1 MTGQVH
7 LTVECDVE
15 SASAPSPGRMQPGKV
30 MSLTGDADS
39 AQRTPITKGCPALG
53 SAVLVFEKALL
64 KAEDPDDLVQATG
77 ATCSVLKKIVQKLL
91 ETNPRS
97 SELVKAESLVDD
109 ILSSITWAILPE
121 LNECAPLLWDDSPT
135 NALRSIKSIGLLHA
149 ASTSKIGLSPLSRER
164 TEVVSSPDN
173 ASPGNLPPLT
183 RVDQSKKGETALLDS
198 PSHAGKGGGKSDK
211 GDRFARQPER
221 GSSEDLKSCELLS
234 RRGSESTTII
244 TPTVQ
249 GSFGRVGRIFRPEQ
263 EQSAASPSER
273 FQSVKEASTW
283 TTTTTMSCLQNNA
296 ENVNNRRGSRASGG
310 QVMNTPTLP
319 FGTPPAFGLSSQ
331 TSCAVPVPLSDSTCT
346 IPNYPDRGDGILLAT
361 LAEST
366 SIKEHPGPGLGLG
379 IGNKVAKPSSRPVP
393 VRFGDTSDT
402 YVDCLIESQSI
413 SPKKAGRSLLDETPA
428 DNPMNTTDYLTRN
441 EPTTP
446 TTPRRLA
453 KSASRQSS
461 TGSCLNVPDGRHI
474 QRASAD
480 SARVSVAFAGGIH
493 PFGEALLPDPC
504 CEGGFIRCPLDDV
517 HKYVGLFI
525 LRHSG
530 EVCMWNPKMVESTG
544 IPETEACGNHVAT
557 FLLTSAE
564 QQKVVEL
571 MHLALETGLTQQA
584 TVHLSCYDGANR
596 CCVNMTLC
604 PSLYPEN
611 EYLAAFCYERGSVE
625 IRNDCVQWTVRSLKA
640 HIAKLPK
647 SPALNKVKETVDK
660 LEKVTGR
667 HAARSWGV
675 VVLSNLLGKLKTHNL
690 KSAKALGVDLIF
702 SAVPEDIPT
711 EVETDVQH
719 MPLILGY
726 LIHNA
731 LRHSKPGQQ
740 VIVSVSK
747 MVETFVPFSQPGEAR
762 MSGSTSDGLRA
773 TTLLAF
779 HVEDSGPGIAEDV
792 LEKVKACVV
801 DGGIEDVDGERGFGL
816 VTTGLLIAEC
826 GGTLELLSSTDESD
840 PVNSGT
846 TAIVSIPLIVNTKD
860 DITTQADTEMPAGGP
875 GQGLKAMVIQPN
887 AVTRSAL
894 CHYLWNKKY
903 AVSVA
908 SVMDDAPDFSNIDV
922 LITNT
927 EDNDFTDDFFENIKT
942 PHLHL
947 VLTAYQPTADFK
959 KLLSDNGVFLL
970 PLPLQ
975 PLQVAQVLARVE
987 ESVSK
992 AKAERDRIENIRRAF
1007 RVEETGSCPWERKRK
1022 LGTGAFGDVY
1032 EAIDRITKGTMAV
1045 KILRNP
1051 WNVIRYVCSLKVSTD
1066 PDNPTPVNYGT
1077 AKLLQVIVIF
1087 LQATVMVN
1095 PADRLPCTEL
1105 SNQPFVSH
1113 LNGGGQRYRDLLRGC
1128 KRASLGGTAN
1138 RATPARVTFGDKW
1151 GENNQ
1156 QKDEEPREEVGK
1168 DDASDFSG
1176 WGSDGDDKVEEE
1188 QPHLHPGGDASTSG
1202 NKSRFARWRASFE
1215 GHPLP
1220 LENWQGLDS

>member
-1 MTGQVH
+1 
-7 LTVECDVE
+7 
-15 SASAPSPGRMQPGKV
+15 
-30 MSLTGDADS
+30 
-39 AQRTPITKGCPALG
+39 
-53 SAVLVFEKALL
+53 
-64 KAEDPDDLVQATG
+64 
-77 ATCSVLKKIVQKLL
+77 
-91 ETNPRS
+91 
-97 SELVKAESLVDD
+97 
-109 ILSSITWAILPE
+109 
-121 LNECAPLLWDDSPT
+121 
-135 NALRSIKSIGLLHA
+135 
-149 ASTSKIGLSPLSRER
+149 
-164 TEVVSSPDN
+164 
-173 ASPGNLPPLT
+173 
-183 RVDQSKKGETALLDS
+183 
-198 PSHAGKGGGKSDK
+198 
-211 GDRFARQPER
+211 
-221 GSSEDLKSCELLS
+221 
-234 RRGSESTTII
+234 
-244 TPTVQ
+244 
-249 GSFGRVGRIFRPEQ
+249 
-263 EQSAASPSER
+263 
-273 FQSVKEASTW
+273 
-283 TTTTTMSCLQNNA
+283 
-296 ENVNNRRGSRASGG
+296 
-310 QVMNTPTLP
+310 
-319 FGTPPAFGLSSQ
+319 
-331 TSCAVPVPLSDSTCT
+331 
-346 IPNYPDRGDGILLAT
+346 
-361 LAEST
+361 
-366 SIKEHPGPGLGLG
+366 
-379 IGNKVAKPSSRPVP
+379 
-393 VRFGDTSDT
+393 
-402 YVDCLIESQSI
+402 
-413 SPKKAGRSLLDETPA
+413 
-428 DNPMNTTDYLTRN
+428 
-441 EPTTP
+441 
-446 TTPRRLA
+446 
-453 KSASRQSS
+453 
-461 TGSCLNVPDGRHI
+461 
-474 QRASAD
+474 
-480 SARVSVAFAGGIH
+480 
-493 PFGEALLPDPC
+493 
-504 CEGGFIRCPLDDV
+504 
-517 HKYVGLFI
+517 
-525 LRHSG
+525 
-530 EVCMWNPKMVESTG
+530 MWNPKMVESTG

-1045 KILRNP
+1045 KILRVHNKEEELINEVQLMSKLQHPNIIHYFHSQLECNSEGTNQVLIFMEFADGGSLLDVVQKQGIVGEERASQFIADIIKGVAYLHSQNVIHRDIKTANILIVNRVETQEQVCKVTDFGTAKELAPIESGAEGDGLARSLKGTPNFMAPEVMNEEPYDSKADVWSIGCVLLELVTGKPPFSHISENP